1 MFAAD
6 SPLGCRDLAMSP
18 VEKRI
23 AAVRPEVADPQQVTR
38 EALLSKIT
46 AQTEALIPDVLGGPR
61 AHEVALTIVQL
72 AAAYAAIVGSENQ

>member
-1 MFAAD
+1 
-6 SPLGCRDLAMSP
+6 MSP
-18 VEKRI
+18 AEAQV
-23 AAVRPEVADPQQVTR
+23 AAAPPATADPQRVTR

-46 AQTEALIPDVLGGPR
+46 AQTEALIPDVVGGPR